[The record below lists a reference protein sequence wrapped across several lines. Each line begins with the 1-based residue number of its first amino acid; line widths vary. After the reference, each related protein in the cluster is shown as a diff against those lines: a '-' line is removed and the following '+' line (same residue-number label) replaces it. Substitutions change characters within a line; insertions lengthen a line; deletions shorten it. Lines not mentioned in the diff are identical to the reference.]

1 VINAV
6 LQKPTALVAALVAVQ
21 CAAALMLN
29 HPLGELIASLRSI
42 F

>member
-1 VINAV
+1 MINAV
-6 LQKPTALVAALVAVQ
+6 LREPTALVVALLSIQ

-29 HPLGELIASLRSI
+29 HPIGELVTSLRSI

>member
-1 VINAV
+1 MMNAV
-6 LQKPTALVAALVAVQ
+6 LREPTALVVVLVTVQ

-29 HPLGELIASLRSI
+29 HPLGDVLGTLRSI

>member
-1 VINAV
+1 MINAV
-6 LQKPTALVAALVAVQ
+6 LREPTALVVALVTVQ

-29 HPLGELIASLRSI
+29 HGAGELITSLRSI